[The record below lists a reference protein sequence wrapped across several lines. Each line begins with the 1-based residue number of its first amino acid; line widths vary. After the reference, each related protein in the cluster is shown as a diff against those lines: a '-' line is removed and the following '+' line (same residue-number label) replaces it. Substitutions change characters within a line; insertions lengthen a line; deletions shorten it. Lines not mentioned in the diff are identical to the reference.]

1 MEILRVYEKAVLDLL
16 LRAVFSRAEISKLLE
31 EAEFVS
37 YEYTKGE
44 GYFLTVR
51 HETLPAERQV
61 CQEPIVIGE
70 TNGVICGFVVFLQD
84 KELTLESHSWSEN
97 EVPEDFRD
105 QDVKV
110 TPVRI
115 ESGKLVPLD

>member
-16 LRAVFSRAEISKLLE
+16 LRAVFSRAEISK
-31 EAEFVS
+31 
-37 YEYTKGE
+37 G

-115 ESGKLVPLD
+115 ESGKFVPLD

>member
-16 LRAVFSRAEISKLLE
+16 LRAVFSRAEISKLLQ

-37 YEYTKGE
+37 YEYTKG

-61 CQEPIVIGE
+61 CQEPIIIGE
-70 TNGVICGFVVFLQD
+70 ANGVICGFVVFLQD